1 MAAFPHHGT
10 GEGEVACEHPE
21 LRTVSK
27 SNVAQTGGVTYKKG
41 FIVIIFGTISFDDE
55 FALYQALHAGEKQSR
70 NPLLQRIILY
80 SLFVIFDLNIPF
92 VYYLAFRK
100 LIVYPNLVLT

>member
-1 MAAFPHHGT
+1 MAIILGT
-10 GEGEVACEHPE
+10 
-21 LRTVSK
+21 L
-27 SNVAQTGGVTYKKG
+27 
-41 FIVIIFGTISFDDE
+41 SFDDE

-92 VYYLAFRK
+92 VYYLALRK
-100 LIVYPNLVLT
+100 LIVYANLVLT